1 MVRTKW
7 RRGVW
12 VFMYF
17 DLLQRGRS
25 QSVTVSD
32 DSVIS
37 TSASVN
43 GTQTGMYNVATLW
56 AHSYLFWL
64 EK

>member
-1 MVRTKW
+1 
-7 RRGVW
+7 
-12 VFMYF
+12 MYF
-17 DLLQRGRS
+17 VLLQRGRS
-25 QSVTVSD
+25 QTVTVSDD

-43 GTQTGMYNVATLW
+43 GTQTGMYVATLW
-56 AHSYLFWL
+56 AHSYQFWL